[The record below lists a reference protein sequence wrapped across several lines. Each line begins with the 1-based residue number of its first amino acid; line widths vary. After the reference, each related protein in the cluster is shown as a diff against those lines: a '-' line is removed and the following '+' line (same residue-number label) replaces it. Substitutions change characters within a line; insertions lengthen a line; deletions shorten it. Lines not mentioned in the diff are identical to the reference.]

1 MKTNRTTSSGP
12 KIPNCT
18 LLTSRRG
25 ALESP
30 VYAILVNE
38 IKHNKILYI
47 KSERNLSSVCY
58 FTTVS
63 ETKWLPYPGRKLD
76 LTVKFAVF
84 IYNSLITTGSTIS
97 FQGLWVVQTFS
108 TKEK

>member
-47 KSERNLSSVCY
+47 RVKEIY
-58 FTTVS
+58 
-63 ETKWLPYPGRKLD
+63 LPFVISQLFLRQNGCPIPG
-76 LTVKFAVF
+76 A
-84 IYNSLITTGSTIS
+84 N
-97 FQGLWVVQTFS
+97 
-108 TKEK
+108 